1 MDWEEKVTE
10 REEKEIV
17 GTCRTSIKLFK
28 SIHMTAI
35 LPLKDEASN
44 AADTLSCQTLL
55 LLSSPLI
62 A

>member
-1 MDWEEKVTE
+1 MTE